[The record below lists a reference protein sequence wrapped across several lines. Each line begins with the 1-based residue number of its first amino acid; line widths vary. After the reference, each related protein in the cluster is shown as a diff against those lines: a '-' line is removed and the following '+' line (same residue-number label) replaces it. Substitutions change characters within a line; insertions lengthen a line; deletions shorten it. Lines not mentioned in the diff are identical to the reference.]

1 MLFLFF
7 TFIFLFE
14 PMPLLTFKLL
24 AAVAILAI
32 AVIGGVIPLF
42 AARHESSRR
51 FFSLG
56 NAFAGGLFLGVG
68 FIHLLPEGM
77 EKLEG
82 VVDYPLA
89 ALLAA
94 LGLGALLLID
104 RVIYGDHHADHSH
117 SPGKLQIQQSIYP
130 YVLLALLSIHSVIAG
145 ITLGLESHVVGSFA
159 IMLGILSHKGSAAFA
174 LMVSVHE
181 AGIRAKQQKT
191 MLAIFATMTPLGI
204 LIGLVAAFFLTEN
217 ETITALIEG
226 SFNALAAGTFIY
238 VATIEI
244 IDAEL
249 STREMRLAKYVL
261 SALAGDDDVPM
272 PTKDSD
278 RVAKFVLIIAG
289 IVLMA
294 LLTQWHLH

>member
-1 MLFLFF
+1 
-7 TFIFLFE
+7 
-14 PMPLLTFKLL
+14 MPLLTFKLL

-117 SPGKLQIQQSIYP
+117 SPGNLQMQ
-130 YVLLALLSIHSVIAG
+130 H
-145 ITLGLESHVVGSFA
+145 
-159 IMLGILSHKGSAAFA
+159 
-174 LMVSVHE
+174 
-181 AGIRAKQQKT
+181 
-191 MLAIFATMTPLGI
+191 
-204 LIGLVAAFFLTEN
+204 
-217 ETITALIEG
+217 
-226 SFNALAAGTFIY
+226 
-238 VATIEI
+238 
-244 IDAEL
+244 L
-249 STREMRLAKYVL
+249 STRTYCWHSYQSIQSSQVSL
-261 SALAGDDDVPM
+261 SDSN
-272 PTKDSD
+272 PT
-278 RVAKFVLIIAG
+278 
-289 IVLMA
+289 
-294 LLTQWHLH
+294 

>member
-1 MLFLFF
+1 MLS
-7 TFIFLFE
+7 
-14 PMPLLTFKLL
+14 LLTFKLL
-24 AAVAILAI
+24 AAMAILAI
-32 AVIGGVIPLF
+32 AIIGGIIPIF

-104 RVIYGDHHADHSH
+104 RVIYGDHHAEH
-117 SPGKLQIQQSIYP
+117 SPDKLHIQQSIYP

-181 AGIRAKQQKT
+181 AGIRAKQQKS
-191 MLAIFATMTPLGI
+191 MLVIFSAMTPLGI
-204 LIGLVAAFFLTEN
+204 LIGLIAAFFLTEN
-217 ETITALIEG
+217 EAITALVEG

-261 SALAGDDDVPM
+261 SALAGDDDVPR
-272 PTKDSD
+272 PTKDD
-278 RVAKFVLIIAG
+278 YRVAKFVLIIAG
-289 IVLMA
+289 IALMA
-294 LLTQWHLH
+294 LLSYWHMH